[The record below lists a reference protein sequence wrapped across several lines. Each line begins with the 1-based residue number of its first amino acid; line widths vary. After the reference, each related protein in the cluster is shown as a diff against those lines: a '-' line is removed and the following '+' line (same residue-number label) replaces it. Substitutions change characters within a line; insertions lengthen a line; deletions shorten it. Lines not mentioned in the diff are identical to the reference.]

1 MLSLWLGLRMFK
13 CDRCCPWDLRL
24 PSQLVC
30 VKAIPRDK
38 PQGSGVEG
46 KSVSSSSLGTPTLAP
61 RLVLLH
67 RNFQSG
73 RA

>member
-30 VKAIPRDK
+30 VRSIPRDK
-38 PQGSGVEG
+38 RRGSGVEE
-46 KSVSSSSLGTPTLAP
+46 KPSPARHSAP
-61 RLVLLH
+61 DPRLRLVLLH
-67 RNFQSG
+67 RNSQSG
-73 RA
+73 RT